1 MAKLVPLKSVQQCQN
16 SLPWHLP
23 QKAFTSNPGG
33 RYTLKVRNAKNS
45 FNECVFT
52 VHSYT
57 LDKGNKLNKQR
68 RIYLSSI
75 YVLCVRGKDED
86 KRDLALWF
94 LTLNIYL
101 GNFCF

>member
-1 MAKLVPLKSVQQCQN
+1 MAKLVPLKSVQQRQN
-16 SLPWHLP
+16 SLPLHLP
-23 QKAFTSNPGG
+23 QKSNPGG
-33 RYTLKVRNAKNS
+33 RYTLKVRNAKNC

-57 LDKGNKLNKQR
+57 LDKGNKLSIQR

-75 YVLCVRGKDED
+75 YVLRLRGKDED
-86 KRDLALWF
+86 KSDLALWF